1 MNFSPRI
8 LSGGKLVVD
17 QTKPAAASPFTTA
30 VKPTNSGGKFISVK
44 PSISGQST
52 AALKQN
58 TSVQIKPQEQSS
70 NI

>member
-8 LSGGKLVVD
+8 LSGGKLVMD

-30 VKPTNSGGKFISVK
+30 VKPTNSGKFISVK